1 MKKIFLAIA
10 FLFAATQLFSQTLFT
25 YGKDAVSKDEFLR
38 AYNKNKISSAD
49 KEKSLREYLDLYS
62 NFKLK
67 VKAASLLR
75 MDTLPEMRMDVENFR
90 AQIVEGYMTNK
101 NGLSDLADEA
111 FQRSQKDIH
120 LLHFYI
126 PVNDKMTPADT
137 VKVYNEIQTI
147 YVALKSGKDDYK
159 ELCSKD
165 TAVSFSD
172 LGYITAFS
180 IPYNYENII
189 YGLSAGEA
197 SHPFRTKTGWH
208 ILKNADER
216 KSIGKLK
223 VAQILFALPQNA
235 SPETVKAAQQKSDS
249 VYKLLQD
256 GQDFATLAKKFSD
269 DKLTYSNG
277 GIMPEFGT
285 GKYEPEFEEHVLEI
299 KKDSEIAP
307 PFLTSYGFHIV
318 KKLQQT
324 PTPTS
329 KKDDGYMDALRQ
341 RVLHD
346 PRMNVVNE
354 KFLDEVVL
362 PKTQY
367 KRNISVKD
375 ADLFRYAD
383 SAYITKAIGNYPI
396 NNKVIFS
403 FPHQSIKGSDWL
415 NFVKDYKLKKGETD
429 KEMFDN
435 YVTQKAMGYY
445 RDHLEEYN
453 NEFKYQ
459 MREFADGNLLFAI
472 MEENV
477 WNKATNDS
485 AGLMNYYNQHKEK
498 YIWAKSADVLLFTCN
513 STIIA
518 DSIKILLRA
527 GKDWRKIIG
536 ESKGKVQ
543 ADSGRYE
550 VSQISLPA
558 GTLLTEGLI
567 TNTITNKIDNSGS
580 FIQVLKIF
588 PDNQQRSFAE
598 SKGLVINDYQNYLE
612 EKWLQELK
620 KKYPI
625 KVNEAV
631 FQSLLN

>member
-1 MKKIFLAIA
+1 MKKIFLAII

-25 YGKDAVSKDEFLR
+25 YGKDAVSKEEFLR
-38 AYNKNKISSAD
+38 AYNKNKTAVTD

-62 NFKLK
+62 DFKLK
-67 VKAASLLR
+67 VKAASLLK
-75 MDTLPEMRMDVENFR
+75 MDTLPEMRMDIENFR
-90 AQIVEGYMTNK
+90 NQIVEGYMTNK
-101 NGLSDLADEA
+101 DGLNELVDEA

-126 PVNDKMTPADT
+126 AVNDKMTPADT
-137 VKVYNEIQTI
+137 AKVYNEIQAV
-147 YVALKSGKDDYK
+147 YAALKSGRNDYTTLSS
-159 ELCSKD
+159 ENPD
-165 TAVSFSD
+165 VSFAD
-172 LGYITAFS
+172 LGYITVFS
-180 IPYNYENII
+180 VPYNYENIV
-189 YGLSAGEA
+189 YDLAAGEA
-197 SHPFRTKTGWH
+197 SAPFRTKTGWH
-208 ILKNADER
+208 IVKNAEER

-235 SPETVKAAQQKSDS
+235 NPETIKATRQKADS
-249 VYKLLQD
+249 IYKLLQA

-269 DKLTYSNG
+269 DKLTYLSG

-285 GKYEPEFEEHVLEI
+285 GKYEPDFEKHILEI
-299 KKDSEIAP
+299 KKDSEISA

-318 KKLQQT
+318 KRLQQK
-324 PTPTS
+324 PIPAS
-329 KKDDGYMDALRQ
+329 KNDDAYMDALKQ
-341 RVLHD
+341 RVLQD

-354 KFLDEVVL
+354 KFLREVVL

-367 KRNISVKD
+367 KRNIAVTD

-383 SAYITKAIGNYPI
+383 SAYSTKKADNYPI
-396 NNKVIFS
+396 DNKVIFS
-403 FPHQSIKGSDWL
+403 FGRESVKGFNWL
-415 NFVKDYKLKKGETD
+415 SFVKDYRLKKGETD
-429 KEMFDN
+429 KQMFDN
-435 YVTQKAMGYY
+435 YVAQKAMDYY

-459 MREFADGNLLFAI
+459 MREFTEGNLLFAI
-472 MEENV
+472 MEKNV

-485 AGLMNYYNQHKEK
+485 VGLQNYYNQHKEK
-498 YIWAKSADVLLFTCN
+498 YVWAKSADVLLFTCN
-513 STIIA
+513 STVIA
-518 DSIKILLRA
+518 DSIKTLLSA
-527 GKDWRKIIG
+527 GKDWRKITE

-550 VSQISLPA
+550 VSQITIPA

-567 TNTITNKIDNSGS
+567 TNTIANKADNTGS

-588 PDNQQRSFAE
+588 PENQQRSFAE

-612 EKWLQELK
+612 EKWIQELK
-620 KKYPI
+620 KKYPV

-631 FQSLLN
+631 FRSLLN

>member
-1 MKKIFLAIA
+1 MKKTFLAIA
-10 FLFAATQLFSQTLFT
+10 FLFAATQLFAQTLFT

-38 AYNKNKISSAD
+38 AYNKNKISTTD

-67 VKAASLLR
+67 VKAATLLK
-75 MDTLPEMRMDVENFR
+75 MDTLQQMRTDIENFR
-90 AQIVEGYMTNK
+90 NQIVEGYMTNK
-101 NGLSDLADEA
+101 EGLNDLVDEA

-137 VKVYNEIQTI
+137 TKVYDEIQAI
-147 YVALKSGKDDYK
+147 YAALKSGKNDYN
-159 ELCSKD
+159 ELSSENTD
-165 TAVSFSD
+165 ASFSD

-189 YGLSAGEA
+189 YSLSAGEVSA
-197 SHPFRTKTGWH
+197 PFRTKTGWH

-216 KSIGKLK
+216 KSIGELK

-235 SPETVKAAQQKSDS
+235 NPETIKATRQKADS
-249 VYKLLQD
+249 IYKLLRA

-269 DKLTYSNG
+269 DKLTYASG
-277 GIMPEFGT
+277 GVMPEFGT
-285 GKYEPEFEEHVLEI
+285 GKYEPDFERHVLEI
-299 KKDSEIAP
+299 KKDSEISA

-318 KKLQQT
+318 KKLQQI

-329 KKDDGYMDALRQ
+329 KSDDAYMDALRQ
-341 RVLHD
+341 RILHD

-354 KFLDEVVL
+354 RFLDEVVL
-362 PKTQY
+362 PKTHY

-383 SAYITKAIGNYPI
+383 SAYSAKKANNYPI

-403 FPHQSIKGSDWL
+403 FAHESVKGFDWL
-415 NFVKDYKLKKGETD
+415 NFVKDYRLKKGETD

-435 YVTQKAMGYY
+435 YVAQKAMGYY

-472 MEENV
+472 MEKNV

-485 AGLMNYYNQHKEK
+485 AGLINYYNRHKEK
-498 YIWAKSADVLLFTCN
+498 YIWTKSADVLLFTCN
-513 STIIA
+513 SSVIA
-518 DSIKILLRA
+518 DSIKTLLRT
-527 GKDWRKIIG
+527 GKDWRKIIE

-550 VSQISLPA
+550 LSQIAVPA
-558 GTLLTEGLI
+558 GTSLTEEVI
-567 TNTITNKIDNSGS
+567 TNTITNKIDNTGS
-580 FIQVLKIF
+580 FIQILKIF
-588 PDNQQRSFAE
+588 PENQQRSFTE

-612 EKWLQELK
+612 EKWIQELK
-620 KKYPI
+620 KKYPVKI
-625 KVNEAV
+625 NEAV